1 LCDYGGVWHQP
12 NVSTCVTREFI
23 NIKNKVIHEINVY
36 NFCICSFQSDS
47 LNATDAANVTDIIT
61 ELVNIT
67 KPNNQSQ
74 LPQDISVAVEV
85 LETIINRCELL
96 CQVPVDCSV
105 YRLNTTNQRK
115 IKNSGDVV
123 DVVDVC

>member
-1 LCDYGGVWHQP
+1 MWHQP
-12 NVSTCVTREFI
+12 NVSTCVSREFI
-23 NIKNKVIHEINVY
+23 NIKYKVIHENNVY
-36 NFCICSFQSDS
+36 NFCTCNFQSDS

-74 LPQDISVAVEV
+74 LPQDLSVAVEV
-85 LETIINRCELL
+85 LETIVNRCELL

-105 YRLNTTNQRK
+105 YRLNATNQRK
-115 IKNSGDVV
+115 IKNSD